1 MPRVRRTKTPKK
13 ARRARTPKKAGRTK
27 TPKKAGRARTPKKS
41 NKSKKSS
48 SSDDSGML
56 GYCMKCQEKK
66 AFVTSEVVTM
76 KNGRK
81 AKKGKC
87 ECGVTMFRIL

>member
-1 MPRVRRTKTPKK
+1 MPRVRTPK
-13 ARRARTPKKAGRTK
+13 RKAGRVMK
-27 TPKKAGRARTPKKS
+27 PKSRKS
-41 NKSKKSS
+41 RKSSKSS
-48 SSDDSGML
+48 SSDDAGML
-56 GYCMKCQEKK
+56 GYCMKCQAKK
-66 AFVTSEVVTM
+66 EFVSSQVVTM

>member
-1 MPRVRRTKTPKK
+1 MPRVRTPK
-13 ARRARTPKKAGRTK
+13 RKAGRVMK
-27 TPKKAGRARTPKKS
+27 PKSRKS
-41 NKSKKSS
+41 SKSS
-48 SSDDSGML
+48 SSNDSGML
-56 GYCMKCQEKK
+56 GYCMKCQAKK
-66 AFVTSEVVTM
+66 EFVSSQVVTM

>member
-1 MPRVRRTKTPKK
+1 MPRVRTPK
-13 ARRARTPKKAGRTK
+13 RKAGRVMK
-27 TPKKAGRARTPKKS
+27 PKSRKS
-41 NKSKKSS
+41 SKSS
-48 SSDDSGML
+48 SSDDAGIL
-56 GYCMKCQEKK
+56 GYCMKCQAKK
-66 AFVTSEVVTM
+66 EFVSSQVVTM

>member
-1 MPRVRRTKTPKK
+1 MPRVKTPKK
-13 ARRARTPKKAGRTK
+13 ARKTRTPKKAGRAIK
-27 TPKKAGRARTPKKS
+27 PGKS
-41 NKSKKSS
+41 VSRKSIKSS
-48 SSDDSGML
+48 SVDNSGML
-56 GYCMKCQEKK
+56 GYCMKCQAKK